1 MRRSRIVGFGS
12 YLPENIVT
20 NDDLAEKI
28 DTSDEWIRKRTGI
41 AQRHIAAEGEFTSD
55 IAEQAAR
62 AAMADASVE
71 SGDIDLIVLA
81 TATPDNTFPATATRV
96 QSALGV
102 RRGAA
107 FDVQAVCAGY
117 VYALAMADNMIRLG
131 QADTAI
137 VIGAEVFS
145 RILDWEDRG
154 TCVLFGDGG
163 GATVLR
169 ASDEAGSNQDRGI
182 LSTHL
187 YSDGEYYDM
196 LYVDGGPSTTGT
208 AGHLRMEGKEVFRHA
223 VQRMSEV
230 VEHAVRENGLAIED
244 VDWLI
249 PHQANKRIMDSIAK
263 KLALPMEKIIVTVDK
278 QANTSAATI
287 PLALAQASAD
297 GRLKPNDLVALS
309 ALGGGFAWVQP
320 WFGFNP
326 V

>member
-1 MRRSRIVGFGS
+1 MRRSQIIGFGS
-12 YLPENIVT
+12 YLPKNIVT
-20 NDDLAEKI
+20 NDDLAREM
-28 DTSDEWIRKRTGI
+28 DTSDAWIRKRTGI
-41 AQRHIAAEGEFTSD
+41 TQRHIAAEGELTSD

-62 AAMADASVE
+62 AALDDAGVSSDE
-71 SGDIDLIVLA
+71 IDLIVLA
-81 TATPDNTFPATATRV
+81 TATPDNTFPATAARV
-96 QSALGV
+96 QSKLGI

-117 VYALAMADNMIRLG
+117 IFALATADNMIRLG
-131 QADTAI
+131 QAETAL

-154 TCVLFGDGG
+154 TCVLFGDGA

-169 ASDEAGSNQDRGI
+169 GSEAAGSNQDRGI
-182 LSTHL
+182 LSTHI

-208 AGHLRMEGKEVFRHA
+208 SGYLRMEGKEVFRHA

-230 VEHAVRENGLAIED
+230 VETALETNGLKID
-244 VDWLI
+244 NVDWLI

-263 KLALPMEKIIVTVDK
+263 KLSFPAEKIVVTVDK

-287 PLALAQASAD
+287 PLALAEASSD
-297 GRLKPNDLVALS
+297 GRLKEGNLIALS
-309 ALGGGFAWVQP
+309 ALGGGFSWGSAL
-320 WFGFNP
+320 FRL
-326 V
+326 

>member
-1 MRRSRIVGFGS
+1 MRRSQIIGFGS
-12 YLPENIVT
+12 YLPKNIVT
-20 NDDLAEKI
+20 NDDLARKI

-41 AQRHIAAEGEFTSD
+41 TQRHIAAEGELTSD
-55 IAEQAAR
+55 IAEHAAR
-62 AAMADASVE
+62 AALDNAGVSSNE
-71 SGDIDLIVLA
+71 IDLIVLA
-81 TATPDNTFPATATRV
+81 TATPDNTFPATAARV
-96 QSALGV
+96 QSKLGI

-117 VYALAMADNMIRLG
+117 VYALATADNMIRLG
-131 QADTAI
+131 QAETAL

-154 TCVLFGDGG
+154 TCVLFGDGS

-169 ASDEAGSNQDRGI
+169 GSEAAGSNQDRGI
-182 LSTHL
+182 LSTHI

-208 AGHLRMEGKEVFRHA
+208 SGYLRMEGKEVFRHA

-230 VEHAVRENGLAIED
+230 VETAIETNGFKIDD

-249 PHQANKRIMDSIAK
+249 PHQANKRIMDGIAK
-263 KLALPMEKIIVTVDK
+263 KLSFPVEKIVVTVDT

-287 PLALAQASAD
+287 PLALAQAASD
-297 GRLKPNDLVALS
+297 GRLKKGNLIALS
-309 ALGGGFAWVQP
+309 ALGGGFSWGSAL
-320 WFGFNP
+320 FRL
-326 V
+326 

>member
-1 MRRSRIVGFGS
+1 MRRSQIIGFGS
-12 YLPENIVT
+12 YLPKNIVT
-20 NDDLAEKI
+20 NDDLARKI

-41 AQRHIAAEGEFTSD
+41 TQRHIAAEGELTSD
-55 IAEQAAR
+55 IAEHAAR
-62 AAMADASVE
+62 AALDNAGVSNNE
-71 SGDIDLIVLA
+71 IDLIVLA
-81 TATPDNTFPATATRV
+81 TATPDNTFPATAARV
-96 QSALGV
+96 QSKLGI

-117 VYALAMADNMIRLG
+117 VYALATADNMIRLG
-131 QADTAI
+131 QAETAL

-154 TCVLFGDGG
+154 TCVLFGDGS

-169 ASDEAGSNQDRGI
+169 GSEAAGSNQDRGI
-182 LSTHL
+182 LSTHI

-208 AGHLRMEGKEVFRHA
+208 SGYLRMEGKEVFRHA

-230 VEHAVRENGLAIED
+230 VETALETNGLKIDD

-263 KLALPMEKIIVTVDK
+263 KLSFPVEKIVVTVDT

-287 PLALAQASAD
+287 PLALAQAASD
-297 GRLKPNDLVALS
+297 GRLKKGNLIALS
-309 ALGGGFAWVQP
+309 ALGGGFSWGSAL
-320 WFGFNP
+320 FRF
-326 V
+326 

>member
-1 MRRSRIVGFGS
+1 MRRSQIIGFGS
-12 YLPENIVT
+12 YLPKNIVT
-20 NDDLAEKI
+20 NDDLARKI

-41 AQRHIAAEGEFTSD
+41 TQRHIAAEGELTSD
-55 IAEQAAR
+55 IAEHAAR
-62 AAMADASVE
+62 AALDNAGVSSDE
-71 SGDIDLIVLA
+71 IDLIVLA
-81 TATPDNTFPATATRV
+81 TATPDNTFPATAARV
-96 QSALGV
+96 QSKLGI

-117 VYALAMADNMIRLG
+117 VYALAIADNMIRLG
-131 QADTAI
+131 QAETAL

-154 TCVLFGDGG
+154 TCVLFGDGS

-169 ASDEAGSNQDRGI
+169 GSEVAGSNQDRGI
-182 LSTHL
+182 LSTHI

-208 AGHLRMEGKEVFRHA
+208 SGYLRMEGKEVFRHA

-230 VEHAVRENGLAIED
+230 VETALETNGLKIND

-263 KLALPMEKIIVTVDK
+263 KLSFPAEKIVVTVDK

-287 PLALAQASAD
+287 PLALEQAASD
-297 GRLKPNDLVALS
+297 GRLKKGNLIALS
-309 ALGGGFAWVQP
+309 ALGGGFSWGSAL
-320 WFGFNP
+320 FRL
-326 V
+326 

>member
-1 MRRSRIVGFGS
+1 MRRSQIIGFGS
-12 YLPENIVT
+12 YLPKNVVT
-20 NDDLAEKI
+20 NYDLARKI

-41 AQRHIAAEGEFTSD
+41 TQRHIAAEGELTSD
-55 IAEQAAR
+55 IAEHAAR
-62 AAMADASVE
+62 AALDNAGVSSDE
-71 SGDIDLIVLA
+71 IDLIVLA
-81 TATPDNTFPATATRV
+81 TATPDNTFPATAARV
-96 QSALGV
+96 QSKLGI

-117 VYALAMADNMIRLG
+117 VYALATADNMIRLG
-131 QADTAI
+131 QAETAL

-154 TCVLFGDGG
+154 TCVLFGDGA

-169 ASDEAGSNQDRGI
+169 GSDATGTNQDRGI
-182 LSTHL
+182 LSTHI

-208 AGHLRMEGKEVFRHA
+208 SGYLRMEGKEVFRHA

-230 VEHAVRENGLAIED
+230 VETALETNGLKIGD

-263 KLALPMEKIIVTVDK
+263 KLSFPAEKIVVTVDK

-287 PLALAQASAD
+287 PLALAEAASD
-297 GRLKPNDLVALS
+297 GRLKKGNLIALS
-309 ALGGGFAWVQP
+309 ALGGGLSWGSALFRV
-320 WFGFNP
+320 
-326 V
+326 

>member
-55 IAEQAAR
+55 IAEKAAR

-81 TATPDNTFPATATRV
+81 TATPDNTFPSTATRV
-96 QSALGV
+96 QSALGM

-145 RILDWEDRG
+145 RILDWDDRG

-309 ALGGGFAWVQP
+309 ALGGGFAWGSALVRL
-320 WFGFNP
+320 
-326 V
+326 

>member
-1 MRRSRIVGFGS
+1 MRRSQIIGFGS
-12 YLPENIVT
+12 YLPKNVVT
-20 NDDLAEKI
+20 NDDLARKI

-41 AQRHIAAEGEFTSD
+41 TQRHIAAEGELTSD
-55 IAEQAAR
+55 IAEHAAR
-62 AAMADASVE
+62 AALDNAGVSSDE
-71 SGDIDLIVLA
+71 IDLIVLA
-81 TATPDNTFPATATRV
+81 TATPDNTFPATAARV
-96 QSALGV
+96 QSKLSI

-117 VYALAMADNMIRLG
+117 VYALATADNMIRLG
-131 QADTAI
+131 QAETAL

-154 TCVLFGDGG
+154 TCVLFGDGA

-169 ASDEAGSNQDRGI
+169 GSDAAGSNQDRGI
-182 LSTHL
+182 LSTHI

-208 AGHLRMEGKEVFRHA
+208 SGYLRMEGKEVFRHA

-230 VEHAVRENGLAIED
+230 VETALETNGLKIGD

-263 KLALPMEKIIVTVDK
+263 KLSFPAEKIVVTVDK

-287 PLALAQASAD
+287 PLALAEAASD
-297 GRLKPNDLVALS
+297 GRLKKGNLIALS
-309 ALGGGFAWVQP
+309 ALGGGLSWGSALFRL
-320 WFGFNP
+320 
-326 V
+326 

>member
-309 ALGGGFAWVQP
+309 ALGGGFAWGSALVRL
-320 WFGFNP
+320 
-326 V
+326 

>member
-1 MRRSRIVGFGS
+1 MLRSQIIGFGS
-12 YLPENIVT
+12 YLPKNIVT
-20 NDDLAEKI
+20 NDDLARKL
-28 DTSDEWIRKRTGI
+28 DTSDAWIRKRTGI
-41 AQRHIAAEGEFTSD
+41 TQRHIAAEGELTSD
-55 IAEQAAR
+55 LAEQAAR
-62 AAMADASVE
+62 AALDGAGVSSDE
-71 SGDIDLIVLA
+71 IDLIVLA
-81 TATPDNTFPATATRV
+81 TATPDNTFPATAARV
-96 QSALGV
+96 QSRLGI

-107 FDVQAVCAGY
+107 FDIQAVCAGFI
-117 VYALAMADNMIRLG
+117 YALATADNMIRLR
-131 QADTAI
+131 QAETAL

-154 TCVLFGDGG
+154 TCVLFGDGA

-169 ASDEAGSNQDRGI
+169 GSEVAGSNQDRGI

-208 AGHLRMEGKEVFRHA
+208 SGYLRMEGKEVFRHA

-230 VEHAVRENGLAIED
+230 VETALETNGLKIDD

-263 KLALPMEKIIVTVDK
+263 KLSFPTEKIVVTVDK

-287 PLALAQASAD
+287 PLALAEASSD
-297 GRLKPNDLVALS
+297 GRLKEGNLIALS
-309 ALGGGFAWVQP
+309 ALGGGFSWGSAL
-320 WFGFNP
+320 FRL
-326 V
+326 

>member
-309 ALGGGFAWVQP
+309 ALGGGFAW
-320 WFGFNP
+320 GRL
-326 V
+326 

>member
-1 MRRSRIVGFGS
+1 MRRSQIIGFGA
-12 YLPENIVT
+12 YLPKNIVT
-20 NDDLAEKI
+20 NDDLAKKI

-41 AQRHIAAEGEFTSD
+41 AQRHIAADGELTSD

-62 AAMADASVE
+62 AALNDAGVDHDE
-71 SGDIDLIVLA
+71 IDLIVLA
-81 TATPDNTFPATATRV
+81 TATPDNTFPATAARV
-96 QSALGV
+96 QSKLGI

-131 QADTAI
+131 QAETAL

-145 RILDWEDRG
+145 RILDWDDRG

-169 ASDEAGSNQDRGI
+169 GSETAGSNQDRGI
-182 LSTHL
+182 LSTHI
-187 YSDGEYYDM
+187 YTDGEYYDM
-196 LYVDGGPSTTGT
+196 LFVDGGPSTTGT
-208 AGHLRMEGKEVFRHA
+208 SGYLRMEGKEVFRHA

-230 VEHAVRENGLAIED
+230 VETALEANGLKIDD

-263 KLALPMEKIIVTVDK
+263 KLGFPAEKIVVTVDR

-287 PLALAQASAD
+287 PLALAEASSD
-297 GRLKPNDLVALS
+297 GRLKDGDLVALS
-309 ALGGGFAWVQP
+309 ALGGGFSWGSAL
-320 WFGFNP
+320 FRL
-326 V
+326 

>member
-1 MRRSRIVGFGS
+1 MRRSQIIGFGS
-12 YLPENIVT
+12 YLPKNIVT
-20 NDDLAEKI
+20 NDDLARKI

-41 AQRHIAAEGEFTSD
+41 TQRHIAAEGELTSD
-55 IAEQAAR
+55 IAEHAAR
-62 AAMADASVE
+62 AALDNAGVSNNE
-71 SGDIDLIVLA
+71 IDLIVLA
-81 TATPDNTFPATATRV
+81 TATPDNTFPATAARV
-96 QSALGV
+96 QSKLGI

-117 VYALAMADNMIRLG
+117 VYALATADNMIRLG
-131 QADTAI
+131 QAETAL

-154 TCVLFGDGG
+154 TCVLFGDGS

-169 ASDEAGSNQDRGI
+169 GSEAAGSNQDRGI
-182 LSTHL
+182 LSTHI

-208 AGHLRMEGKEVFRHA
+208 SGYLRMEGKEVFRHA

-230 VEHAVRENGLAIED
+230 VETALETNGLKIDD

-263 KLALPMEKIIVTVDK
+263 KLSFPVEKIVVTVDT

-287 PLALAQASAD
+287 PLALAQAASD
-297 GRLKPNDLVALS
+297 GRLKKGNLIALS
-309 ALGGGFAWVQP
+309 ALGGGFSWGSAL
-320 WFGFNP
+320 FRL
-326 V
+326 

>member
-1 MRRSRIVGFGS
+1 MRRSQIIGFGS
-12 YLPENIVT
+12 YLPKNIVT
-20 NDDLAEKI
+20 NDDLARKI

-41 AQRHIAAEGEFTSD
+41 TQRHIAAEGELTSD
-55 IAEQAAR
+55 IAEHAAR
-62 AAMADASVE
+62 AALDNAGVSSDE
-71 SGDIDLIVLA
+71 IDLIVLA
-81 TATPDNTFPATATRV
+81 TATPDNTFPATAARV
-96 QSALGV
+96 QSKLGI

-117 VYALAMADNMIRLG
+117 VYALATADNMIRLG
-131 QADTAI
+131 QAETAL

-154 TCVLFGDGG
+154 TCVLFGDGS

-169 ASDEAGSNQDRGI
+169 GSEVAGSNQDRGI
-182 LSTHL
+182 LSTHI

-208 AGHLRMEGKEVFRHA
+208 SGYLRMEGKEVFRHA

-230 VEHAVRENGLAIED
+230 VETALETNGLKIND

-263 KLALPMEKIIVTVDK
+263 KLSFPAEKIVVTVDK

-287 PLALAQASAD
+287 PLALEQAASD
-297 GRLKPNDLVALS
+297 GRLKKGNLIALS
-309 ALGGGFAWVQP
+309 ALGGGFSWGSAL
-320 WFGFNP
+320 FRL
-326 V
+326 